1 MKLQEY
7 SPTQKKNKF
16 MINMENKDLRMEEEA
31 VVATPSIYSV
41 RCLEA
46 VAVGAPKDPRKP
58 NPN

>member
-1 MKLQEY
+1 
-7 SPTQKKNKF
+7 

-46 VAVGAPKDPRKP
+46 VAVGAPKAPRKP
-58 NPN
+58 SPN